1 MSSALAKVHDAAHKI
16 GDRNPNNRKASFR
29 MSSIKSFDS
38 SSLAHSLEK
47 ISSNE
52 NESPMMEIIRLKLK
66 KLVATT
72 FLGKLYV
79 NMLLVL
85 SVLSCGQYIYQT
97 YLDEEKD
104 KDLLLVFSF
113 VELFL
118 AGLFAFDWCLW
129 LFLADHRLEQ
139 FLSFFAMVDFATVV
153 PIWLTFFVFTDA
165 VDYESVETFTD
176 GVNYFLRGMY
186 TLRILRALRVHRKL
200 IFIEDEVRK
209 FLSQMALSIFTMIL
223 FDSAIM
229 QYLELHEQD
238 YEFHTWMYFLVVSIS
253 TVGYGDISPISTLGR
268 FCAMFFICFAII
280 FVPQQSNT
288 LIEKMNRS
296 SVYARSY
303 YKARGNT
310 KHVLICGDLHS
321 TSLSEFFAEL
331 FHEDHENLNLHA
343 VIMQPED
350 PSDEM
355 YNILRDPIYS
365 ITVHYL
371 DGSPLNDKDLIR
383 SKADQAIAI
392 FLMGN
397 KFSVNADEEDAK
409 TILQHFSIR
418 RYIRSKS
425 TTDPLFCLQL
435 IRPENRRHLA
445 IEDPDADKELVV
457 CLNEMKMGIIAKTCM
472 YPGTSTLIF
481 NLLISFADDGDDDGD
496 EAVSPKLKKEKEDS
510 DSDSDSNSESDD
522 GETDDKWLVEY
533 EKGCDWEIY
542 TTEMASVFEGARF
555 IELAQSLYSKLGVVL
570 FALKIRELQG
580 KNIVRVLLNPSD
592 YVIPSKEK
600 CFVEGFVMAKN
611 KLSSDLSFAGG
622 ESGESS
628 QLSLIANAISKTADA
643 TASTLRR
650 QSMAITRGVGAKLG
664 GAKGSL
670 SKPSGWQSVLA
681 NHDTPEIEENKQ
693 EQLQRLEDEQLRSNY
708 FVRDIPADLQ
718 DAHVA
723 SSLLDEYPYM
733 NNHMIVIAKGLSNL
747 YDFIRPLRSKHLG
760 KLTHI
765 VLLYPGDIPAH
776 IWRRIS
782 IFEGILYVKGSPLE
796 ESDIRRA
803 GIFRASQVVVLADPN
818 VDVKK
823 EQSRIDALVDA
834 DAIFTYHCVR
844 RLNEKTQVMIEI
856 VRHQNVIY
864 LDPAVGAV
872 ANGGTNFKFTSQFAS
887 GLLFTSSMLDSI
899 VCQAFYNPQIIRVL
913 NKLISGTDHITD
925 MPKSNPLLS
934 NARRPIV
941 GIGAVLGSALYQISV
956 PETLTIKTYG
966 HMFRHLTKEGI
977 LPLGLLRGVFAN
989 MSMGPRSNKMPYVFT
1004 NPHKDTELYL
1014 CDRVFVLSQKVLNN
1028 SKLSTKEVF
1037 ENFMHATQTDQNQA
1051 TRRRANTGMG
1061 GNGLEGVD
1069 VMREEFQDVS
1079 TSQRAL
1085 ERSMTSLS
1093 VDLSRKIEEM
1103 KRLMTGNAKQP
1114 ADEER
1119 KSRRMSH
1126 LISKNAAAKN
1136 LLKAAV
1142 NKQILRQG
1150 SSLACD
1156 QSRPNRSPSPM
1167 RPSELLNNSELD
1179 MSSTSP
1185 VTLMRSSTSK
1195 DDDDVDDRGSA
1206 SD

>member
-1 MSSALAKVHDAAHKI
+1 MK
-16 GDRNPNNRKASFR
+16 
-29 MSSIKSFDS
+29 
-38 SSLAHSLEK
+38 
-47 ISSNE
+47 
-52 NESPMMEIIRLKLK
+52 
-66 KLVATT
+66 
-72 FLGKLYV
+72 
-79 NMLLVL
+79 
-85 SVLSCGQYIYQT
+85 
-97 YLDEEKD
+97 
-104 KDLLLVFSF
+104 
-113 VELFL
+113 
-118 AGLFAFDWCLW
+118 
-129 LFLADHRLEQ
+129 
-139 FLSFFAMVDFATVV
+139 
-153 PIWLTFFVFTDA
+153 
-165 VDYESVETFTD
+165 
-176 GVNYFLRGMY
+176 
-186 TLRILRALRVHRKL
+186 
-200 IFIEDEVRK
+200 
-209 FLSQMALSIFTMIL
+209 
-223 FDSAIM
+223 
-229 QYLELHEQD
+229 
-238 YEFHTWMYFLVVSIS
+238 
-253 TVGYGDISPISTLGR
+253 
-268 FCAMFFICFAII
+268 
-280 FVPQQSNT
+280 
-288 LIEKMNRS
+288 
-296 SVYARSY
+296 YARGY

-350 PSDEM
+350 PSDDM

-371 DGSPLNDKDLIR
+371 DGSPLNEKDLVR

-418 RYIRSKS
+418 RFIRSKS
-425 TTDPLFCLQL
+425 SNDPLFCLQL

-481 NLLISFADDGDDDGD
+481 NLLISFADDD
-496 EAVSPKLKKEKEDS
+496 EEEEESSKKLKKEGDDS
-510 DSDSDSNSESDD
+510 DSDSDEDTESDD
-522 GETDDKWLVEY
+522 GETDERWLLEY
-533 EKGCDWEIY
+533 GKGCDWEIY

-592 YVIPSKEK
+592 YVIPSKDK

-611 KLSSDLSFAGG
+611 KASSDLSFAGG

-628 QLSLIANAISKTADA
+628 QLSLIANAITKTAEA
-643 TASTLRR
+643 GTSAIRR

-664 GAKGSL
+664 GKNSIQKSSTAA
-670 SKPSGWQSVLA
+670 SGWQSVIS
-681 NHDTPEIEENKQ
+681 NNDRPEIEENKQ

-708 FVRDIPADLQ
+708 FVRDIPADLNE
-718 DAHVA
+718 AHVA
-723 SSLLDEYPYM
+723 TSLLEEYPYM

-765 VLLYPGDIPAH
+765 VLLYPDEIPQH

-818 VDVKK
+818 VDMR
-823 EQSRIDALVDA
+823 ESNASRIDALVDA

-864 LDPAVGAV
+864 LDPAAG
-872 ANGGTNFKFTSQFAS
+872 NLDTDFKFTSQFAS

-925 MPKSNPLLS
+925 VPKSNPLLS
-934 NARRPIV
+934 NSRRPVV
-941 GIGAVLGSALYQISV
+941 GIGSILGSALYQISI
-956 PETLTIKTYG
+956 PENLTVKTYG

-977 LPLGLLRGVFAN
+977 LPLGLLRGVFSN
-989 MSMGPRSNKMPYVFT
+989 MSMGPRANKMPYVFT
-1004 NPHKDTELYL
+1004 NPHKDTELFM

-1028 SKLSTKEVF
+1028 SKLSTKEVY
-1037 ENFMHATQTDQNQA
+1037 ENFMHATQTDRNNS
-1051 TRRRANTGMG
+1051 TRRRTNTGMG
-1061 GNGLEGVD
+1061 STMDDFAGVD
-1069 VMREEFQDVS
+1069 IMREEFHDVS
-1079 TSQRAL
+1079 TAQRAL

-1093 VDLSRKIEEM
+1093 VDLTRKIEEM
-1103 KRLMTGNAKQP
+1103 KKLMTGSANQP
-1114 ADEER
+1114 AEIER
-1119 KSRRMSH
+1119 KTRRMSN
-1126 LISKNAAAKN
+1126 LISNNPAAKKK
-1136 LLKAAV
+1136 LSAAV
-1142 NKQILRQG
+1142 SKQLEKDQN
-1150 SSLACD
+1150 SSSVAPP
-1156 QSRPNRSPSPM
+1156 SISPTIV
-1167 RPSELLNNSELD
+1167 RPSAMISGPLPTGHGKRD
-1179 MSSTSP
+1179 SST
-1185 VTLMRSSTSK
+1185 
-1195 DDDDVDDRGSA
+1195 DEND

>member
-1 MSSALAKVHDAAHKI
+1 MSAVAKVHDAASKL
-16 GDRNPNNRKASFR
+16 GGGEGKLALSTRKQSFR
-29 MSSIKSFDS
+29 MMSGKSFDS
-38 SSLAHSLEK
+38 TSLASSLDK
-47 ISSNE
+47 ISNAE
-52 NESPMMEIIRLKLK
+52 NETPMWEVIRLKLK

-79 NMLLVL
+79 NILLLL

-97 YLDEEKD
+97 YLDEVRDHE
-104 KDLLLVFSF
+104 LLAVFSV

-153 PIWLTFFVFTDA
+153 PIWLTYFVYTKTVEFT
-165 VDYESVETFTD
+165 EIKSFSD
-176 GVNYFLRGMY
+176 GFSYFLRGMY

-200 IFIEDEVRK
+200 IFIEDEVRR
-209 FLSQMALSIFTMIL
+209 FLSQMALSILTMIL

-238 YEFHTWMYFLVVSIS
+238 HEFHTWMYFLVVSIS

-280 FVPQQSNT
+280 FVPQQSNI

-343 VIMQPED
+343 VIMVPED
-350 PSDEM
+350 PSEDS

-365 ITVHYL
+365 INVHYL
-371 DGSPLNDKDLIR
+371 DGSPLNDKDLVR
-383 SKADQAIAI
+383 AKAEQAIAI

-418 RYIRSKS
+418 RYIR
-425 TTDPLFCLQL
+425 TTSDIADPLFCLQL

-481 NLLISFADDGDDDGD
+481 NLLISFADDEDGDGDDTG
-496 EAVSPKLKKEKEDS
+496 AKLKKEKIEGS
-510 DSDSDSNSESDD
+510 DSDSDSESDSEDDD
-522 GETDDKWLVEY
+522 GTTDDRWLIEY
-533 EKGCDWEIY
+533 GKGCDWEIY

-611 KLSSDLSFAGG
+611 KASSDLSFAGG
-622 ESGESS
+622 ASGESS
-628 QLSLIANAISKTADA
+628 QLSLIANAISKTAE
-643 TASTLRR
+643 ASANTIRR
-650 QSMAITRGVGAKLG
+650 QSMAITRGVGTRL
-664 GAKGSL
+664 GAKNTTMQ
-670 SKPSGWQSVLA
+670 KATGWQSVLS
-681 NHDTPEIEENKQ
+681 NFDKTPEIEENKQ
-693 EQLQRLEDEQLRSNY
+693 EQLQRLEDEQLRNNY
-708 FVRDIPADLQ
+708 FVRDTPADIH

-723 SSLLDEYPYM
+723 GSLLEEYPYM
-733 NNHMIVIAKGLSNL
+733 NNHMVVIAKGLSNL
-747 YDFIRPLRSKHLG
+747 YDFIRPLRAKHLG

-765 VLLYPGDIPAH
+765 VLLYPDEIPAH

-803 GIFRASQVVVLADPN
+803 GIFRASQVVVLADAN
-818 VDVKK
+818 VDMKK

-864 LDPAVGAV
+864 LDPAGGAAV
-872 ANGGTNFKFTSQFAS
+872 NPNFKFTSQFAS

-913 NKLISGTDHITD
+913 NKLISGTDHVVD
-925 MPKSNPLLS
+925 QPKSNPLL
-934 NARRPIV
+934 NTGKRPIV
-941 GIGAVLGSALYQISV
+941 GVGSVLGSALYQISV
-956 PETLTIKTYG
+956 PENLPIKTYG
-966 HMFRHLTKEGI
+966 HMFRQLTKEGI
-977 LPLGLLRGVFAN
+977 LPLGLLRGVFKN
-989 MSMGPRSNKMPYVFT
+989 MSVGPKANKMPYVFT

-1037 ENFMHATQTDQNQA
+1037 ENFMHATQSDKNQHQ
-1051 TRRRANTGMG
+1051 RRRTNASMRGDDMQS
-1061 GNGLEGVD
+1061 VD
-1069 VMREEFQDVS
+1069 GIREEFEDVT

-1085 ERSMTSLS
+1085 ERSMTNLS
-1093 VDLSRKIEEM
+1093 VDLSRKIDEM
-1103 KRLMTGNAKQP
+1103 KKLMTGGGMPSMKTPGDQ
-1114 ADEER
+1114 DE
-1119 KSRRMSH
+1119 KKTRRMSN
-1126 LISKNAAAKN
+1126 LVNNNVSAKN
-1136 LLKAAV
+1136 LLRSVVSRQMSKGTLDTAV
-1142 NKQILRQG
+1142 VQSPT
-1150 SSLACD
+1150 SS
-1156 QSRPNRSPSPM
+1156 PEVVKPSAM
-1167 RPSELLNNSELD
+1167 TGQLTD
-1179 MSSTSP
+1179 
-1185 VTLMRSSTSK
+1185 STSK
-1195 DDDDVDDRGSA
+1195 RSSSSDDEVVVI